1 MLQYQRVNDRVVQA
15 NFRNPETGMWAISC
29 EHGKRTEQTTCVAC
43 QLLSTIVIYQNLRR
57 IFRWRQMGSK
67 GYCEK
72 THMICI
78 DTPFCSVFQLHALNE
93 SGRFPNDWS
102 SFQIDLLGA
111 VSYDFQIPTSA
122 PAGADVADQ
131 EDTKNSRLWPE
142 MAQQNS
148 GRQLIS
154 NFKMEST
161 MQNPGLLLSSWEE
174 LVFLVFL
181 TGETPR
187 NHGFQTLWIVILL
200 FSGFKSSITKH
211 SGFWYVLIF
220 HPHRVSLCM
229 TSEINHQQK

>member
-1 MLQYQRVNDRVVQA
+1 
-15 NFRNPETGMWAISC
+15 
-29 EHGKRTEQTTCVAC
+29 
-43 QLLSTIVIYQNLRR
+43 
-57 IFRWRQMGSK
+57 MGSK

-220 HPHRVSLCM
+220 HPYRVSLCM
-229 TSEINHQQK
+229 TIEINHQQK